1 MGHVFT
7 KSHYKR
13 AVLLCNLRN
22 TAIVCFGYVY
32 VPDSWYGD
40 SIDQISATSNT
51 ASVGDN
57 TIGQFAVD
65 FDLPEGYVIT
75 GLKGW
80 RTSQIAMLGV
90 DDINI
95 SGSTA
100 NVVVRNYGARRNGS
114 VTVTVSVVK
123 IR

>member
-1 MGHVFT
+1 
-7 KSHYKR
+7 
-13 AVLLCNLRN
+13 
-22 TAIVCFGYVY
+22 
-32 VPDSWYGD
+32 
-40 SIDQISATSNT
+40 
-51 ASVGDN
+51 
-57 TIGQFAVD
+57 
-65 FDLPEGYVIT
+65 
-75 GLKGW
+75 
-80 RTSQIAMLGV
+80 MLGV